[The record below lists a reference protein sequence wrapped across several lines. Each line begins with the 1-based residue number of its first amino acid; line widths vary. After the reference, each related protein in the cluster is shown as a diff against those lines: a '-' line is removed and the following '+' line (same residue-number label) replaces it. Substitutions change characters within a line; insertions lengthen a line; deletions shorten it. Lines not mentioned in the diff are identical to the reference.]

1 MVSESGNLV
10 IDNLM
15 NFEQMHLLKTS
26 KKYLGNTANNVF
38 NKSSII
44 KDDNI
49 LSYNSSII
57 LTVKTSLNIC
67 VIFMGIIIV

>member
-1 MVSESGNLV
+1 MVSESSNLV

-49 LSYNSSII
+49 LSYNGSII
-57 LTVKTSLNIC
+57 LTVKTSPNIC